1 MASIEE
7 IDDKIRTLLLE
18 RITDVSDHPRPGVV
32 FKDITP
38 LLADPDAFG
47 PLVDVLARFCVA
59 VGADKVA
66 GLEARGFILAAPV
79 ALRAGLGFVPIRKAG
94 KLPGPTLAQG
104 YELEYGA
111 AEVEIQR
118 SAFAPGERVV
128 VVDDV
133 LATGGT
139 LDASLGLLRRA
150 GAEVAGVAV
159 LLELGFLA
167 GRSRLTPALGEAPL
181 EAVLTV

>member
-1 MASIEE
+1 MAIEE
-7 IDDKIRTLLLE
+7 IDDKLRALLLE
-18 RITDVSDHPRPGVV
+18 RITDVFDHPNPGVV
-32 FKDITP
+32 FKDIAP

-47 PLVDVLARFCVA
+47 PLVDVLARFCTA

-94 KLPGPTLAQG
+94 KLPGPTLTQR
-104 YELEYGA
+104 YDLEYGS
-111 AEVEIQR
+111 AEVEVQR

-139 LDASLGLLRRA
+139 VDAALGLLRRA
-150 GAEVAGVAV
+150 GADVVGVTV

-167 GRSRLTPALGEAPL
+167 GRSRLEAALGGVPL
-181 EAVLTV
+181 GAVLTV